1 MVFVSLGATFVVH
14 VRSQFKWYKGF
25 LISLLYASAAL
36 ICIVS
41 GKRFYCTPNP
51 GGSPLLG
58 ILQGPFLHS
67 PPYVLYIAIQV
78 ECVSDVLNTDM
89 THTYIQFSQIII
101 VFERVR
107 VLVL

>member
-1 MVFVSLGATFVVH
+1 M
-14 VRSQFKWYKGF
+14 
-25 LISLLYASAAL
+25 
-36 ICIVS
+36 
-41 GKRFYCTPNP
+41 
-51 GGSPLLG
+51 LG

-78 ECVSDVLNTDM
+78 ECVSGVLNTDM

-107 VLVL
+107 VLVF